1 MCPVVRRA
9 EVVDC
14 PALAGFASDRWFADR
29 DAIKAVLR
37 DHLATQAT
45 RYWLDR
51 LEPAGI
57 WAAPVNDWPAFTA
70 DPAFAALAAAQ
81 QVRSPAGAGLPLTR
95 FRTPVAGRILTN
107 LKRIGVGKRVS
118 DSGNPGRLR
127 CY

>member
-70 DPAFAALAAAQ
+70 DPAFAALEATQ
-81 QVRSPAGAGLPLTR
+81 PVRSPDGAALTLTR
-95 FRTPVAGRILTN
+95 RSAER
-107 LKRIGVGKRVS
+107 RVGKEWVS
-118 DSGNPGRLR
+118 TSR
-127 CY
+127 

>member
-1 MCPVVRRA
+1 MFFFKQKTAYEMRISDWSS
-9 EVVDC
+9 EVCSSDLC

-70 DPAFAALAAAQ
+70 DPAFAALEATQ
-81 QVRSPAGAGLPLTR
+81 QVRSPDEI
-95 FRTPVAGRILTN
+95 GRAH
-107 LKRIGVGKRVS
+107 V
-118 DSGNPGRLR
+118 
-127 CY
+127 